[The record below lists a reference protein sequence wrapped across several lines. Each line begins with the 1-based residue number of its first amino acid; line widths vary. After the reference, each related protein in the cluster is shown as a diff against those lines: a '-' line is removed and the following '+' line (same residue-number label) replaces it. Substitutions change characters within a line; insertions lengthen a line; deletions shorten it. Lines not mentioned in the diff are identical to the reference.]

1 MSLISSYTPPAPNY
15 LSDGGQHLAM
25 LQEKVFTMLTTPN
38 VYEVLKNGDLSLA
51 DGVRVFSVAF
61 HPATEPCYRMGLV
74 SDLDHCFS
82 MEPAAGTALFINS
95 AKNYVQRLNISNL
108 LKPENDCPPLSIQVA
123 AKVQNFLSTQ
133 VSLIVQGNGGG
144 SAAVAAVVQGND
156 GISAVQGND
165 GGSAAAAAVDDDD
178 EYMGIGN
185 TAEEAHMTDY
195 NAELAKNGVWII
207 NDEITCEKSFNAAVL
222 NSYTREEVM
231 GYQAVLELEDPPQCP
246 KNGKPMFY
254 KQTIC
259 SQLGVKKPDVYKKF
273 VPFVPHVHRVLRE
286 LYYRMDQAWNDAMVP
301 DADAF

>member
-1 MSLISSYTPPAPNY
+1 
-15 LSDGGQHLAM
+15 M

-38 VYEVLKNGDLSLA
+38 VYEVLKTGSLSLSDA
-51 DGVRVFSVAF
+51 IRVFSLGF
-61 HPATEPCYRMGLV
+61 HPTTEPCYRMGLV
-74 SDLDHCFS
+74 SDLDYCFS
-82 MEPAAGTALFINS
+82 MGPEVGTDMFINS
-95 AKNYVQRLNISNL
+95 AKNHAQRVNISSL
-108 LKPENDCPPLSIQVA
+108 LKPENHCPPLSIEVA

-144 SAAVAAVVQGND
+144 SAAAAAVVQGND
-156 GISAVQGND
+156 DDEFMGIGNNSAVQDND
-165 GGSAAAAAVDDDD
+165 Y
-178 EYMGIGN
+178 YMGIGN